1 MRIGIASCSAVA
13 VLLIGLSAG
22 LAQTQPNMGPQNP
35 GSAQGDTQPAGS
47 EPPHGNPGPTGD
59 STMKGPIGAGA
70 ETMPAKNDEAVA
82 ARDRIPIMARPL
94 PLSDEQKQRI
104 YTTVMN
110 NGQIPVA
117 QITADPATIL
127 PGSVELSA
135 LPDGMEE
142 QIPAVR
148 GYKAV
153 KLQDRVLLVSPS
165 DRVVVGQI
173 GK

>member
-1 MRIGIASCSAVA
+1 LG
-13 VLLIGLSAG
+13 AG

-47 EPPHGNPGPTGD
+47 EPPPANAGPTGD
-59 STMKGPIGAGA
+59 TGAQGPIGASAG
-70 ETMPAKNDEAVA
+70 TIPAKIDESVA
-82 ARDRIPIMARPL
+82 ERDRIPIMARPL

-104 YTTVMN
+104 YASVMN
-110 NGQIPVA
+110 NNQIPVA
-117 QITADPATIL
+117 PISAEPATIL
-127 PGSVELSA
+127 PGSVALNA

-148 GYKAV
+148 GYKTV

>member
-1 MRIGIASCSAVA
+1 DTG
-13 VLLIGLSAG
+13 
-22 LAQTQPNMGPQNP
+22 AQ
-35 GSAQGDTQPAGS
+35 A
-47 EPPHGNPGPTGD
+47 
-59 STMKGPIGAGA
+59 PIGASAG
-70 ETMPAKNDEAVA
+70 TIPAKIDESVA
-82 ARDRIPIMARPL
+82 ERDRIPIMARPL

-104 YTTVMN
+104 YASVMN
-110 NGQIPVA
+110 NNQIPVA
-117 QITADPATIL
+117 PISAEPATIL
-127 PGSVELSA
+127 PGSVALNA

-148 GYKAV
+148 GYKTV